1 MEKKHYVL
9 GVEVDKATFDKYA
22 NRKYPMKGHKGEGI
36 SLKALHLFAT
46 DEDIAKDLPEVHK
59 EAKKLVA
66 KIKVE
71 LTGSGK
77 PSGFKAFLEELN
89 AAHKEAVA
97 DFDRIH
103 GALATANKELERAQ
117 SDKNAPEYALT
128 IAKGDHARAQME
140 FEQNKNR
147 PAENFQKRAA
157 EIRERMAAY
166 VGKVYQANPDAVDA
180 STLRLMESGIVT
192 ADELSN
198 LSERFR
204 GNVTML
210 RLMAA
215 HAQKEGKRLMND
227 NDRTEGSKWNALAYA
242 LGTASD
248 SSRAMAGFDSLVDLS
263 VRSMSRRSF
272 GPYPSDGMRGKAY
285 DDAYSE
291 IASAYDRFLIQPT
304 EAVE

>member
-36 SLKALHLFAT
+36 SLNALHLFAT
-46 DEDIAKDLPEVHK
+46 DEDIAKDFPEAHR
-59 EAKKLVA
+59 EAKRLVA
-66 KIKVE
+66 QIKAE

-77 PSGFKAFLEELN
+77 PSGFKVFLEELN
-89 AAHKEAVA
+89 AAHKEAA
-97 DFDRIH
+97 AEFKRIH
-103 GALATANKELERAQ
+103 GAMDIANQEYERAQ
-117 SDKNAPEYALT
+117 KDTAAPPYMMD
-128 IAKGDHARAQME
+128 IAKGDLARAKME
-140 FEQNKNR
+140 YEKNKNR
-147 PAENFQKRAA
+147 PAEIIQAKAK
-157 EIRERMAAY
+157 EIRARMEAY

-210 RLMAA
+210 RLLAA
-215 HAQKEGKRLMND
+215 HAKKEARKLMDGGDRD
-227 NDRTEGSKWNALAYA
+227 NSAKWNAQAHYLSKAV
-242 LGTASD
+242 D
-248 SSRAMAGFDSLVDLS
+248 SSGAMAGFDALVDQS
-263 VRSMSRRSF
+263 VRSMTFRA
-272 GPYPSDGMRGKAY
+272 GAYPSEGIRGKLW
-285 DDAYSE
+285 DDAYAATVE
-291 IASAYDRFLIQPT
+291 AYNSFVIQPT